1 MCNCIDMLAA
11 NGLAHWELVANVST
25 NLSLLPEKPGVYVLR
40 ASGKGEHYGDE
51 FQRRY
56 LTEVMR
62 LHEYKRHLFQKFGL
76 TWTPDSNL
84 TFMKRRLD
92 RLTRIEHGNEGSC
105 SILYIGGSG
114 NLRQRLE
121 QLLCKEDRHTIE
133 HPVRALLLNGWQ
145 IECAWKP
152 TPNYSE
158 EENQLKTAYKIE
170 HSGAMPLLVNR

>member
-1 MCNCIDMLAA
+1 MCNCIQMLATK
-11 NGLAHWELVANVST
+11 GLAHWELVTHVSA

-40 ASGKGEHYGDE
+40 ASGRGKHYGPK

-56 LTEVMR
+56 LAEVTQ
-62 LHEYKRHLFQKFGL
+62 LHEYKVSLFHKFGL
-76 TWTPDSNL
+76 TWTPDSDR
-84 TFMKRRLD
+84 TFIERRLE
-92 RLTRIEHGNEGSC
+92 RLSRIEHSNDGSC
-105 SILYIGGSG
+105 SLLYIGGSK

-152 TPNYSE
+152 TPNYRE
-158 EENQLKTAYKIE
+158 EENQLKTAFQMD
-170 HSGAMPLLVNR
+170 HSGAMPPLVDR